1 MATFTFKFSRLCR
14 QSAFVSV
21 SFSPGAGIGVMR
33 VNAHGYTGS
42 VRLKSVFGSYDFP
55 SLRYLVLVVGLVC
68 VLLPC
73 QRKLCTNPGGRGDS
87 TGAAGR
93 RRG

>member
-21 SFSPGAGIGVMR
+21 SFSPDAGVGMMR
-33 VNAHGYTGS
+33 VNADGGTVPPDSS
-42 VRLKSVFGSYDFP
+42 VLGSYDFQ
-55 SLRYLVLVVGLVC
+55 SLRCLVLVVGLVC
-68 VLLPC
+68 VPLLC

-87 TGAAGR
+87 TGAAGG